1 MAAESTRWATER
13 SAWARNSA
21 WYQEELRPGWSE
33 RLPAARGLASW
44 ISAAAAVQVIVVGLV
59 GVGLGRVHVS
69 GRSRATVACRI
80 GFGL

>member
-13 SAWARNSA
+13 SAWARNLA
-21 WYQEELRPGWSE
+21 WYQEELRQGWSE
-33 RLPAARGLASW
+33 RLSAARGLASW

-59 GVGLGRVHVS
+59 GVGRVHVS